1 METNV
6 ERFLIK
12 RASAPTA
19 SGDMAAQVSQ
29 YRREVLEGEVAR
41 GAYRERGSTGSHHF
55 YDSMG
60 KTGAGNILSSKS
72 FFKMGTSVPEGG
84 GAAGGGFRG
93 SGGTTRQI
101 PEIYSPLWLNSNL
114 NLPRDRATINAWSRA
129 FFALNP
135 FVQNAITLHS
145 TYPISKLNIKCKD
158 EKVQAFFEGMIEETD
173 LMNICVQIAQEYWLL
188 GEAFVYAELD
198 ERSAKWS
205 RFIIQNPDYVTV
217 KHSVI
222 AGEPVL
228 SLRPDENLKRIVT
241 SNKPSDVQQRQRLDK
256 AIIEHV
262 RRNENIPLG
271 NFYASHIARRLNPYD
286 TRGTGLTTS
295 CFRNLMLFDKLR
307 ESKFAQADNMINP
320 LTLVKI
326 GSENFR
332 PSPTDLEAYREV
344 WEAAQY
350 DKDFKIFTHNDVIV
364 ERIGHN
370 SGILDINPDI
380 EKLTKEIYI
389 GLMIPQVLMDGG
401 SDVTYANGG
410 VTLDVLRQRY
420 MSFRNMLSSWLRKKI
435 FAPISKINDFYEYK
449 DGEKILTIP
458 EVEWN
463 HMSLFDAGDYINVLM
478 QLVQGTPE
486 APAKVS
492 TQTLYRSLGLDW
504 DDEVRK
510 LRVESIQNIIHA
522 KESEALKVM
531 SLNELRS
538 LGPDDTIDTPIDQPV
553 PGEEGGMPGG
563 GGPPGMG
570 GDLGLGGLPGM
581 GGPEMGGMPSGGG
594 PPDMGGEGP
603 PGGGGGAPEG
613 PAPGGEGLPG

>member
-1 METNV
+1 
-6 ERFLIK
+6 
-12 RASAPTA
+12 
-19 SGDMAAQVSQ
+19 
-29 YRREVLEGEVAR
+29 
-41 GAYRERGSTGSHHF
+41 
-55 YDSMG
+55 
-60 KTGAGNILSSKS
+60 
-72 FFKMGTSVPEGG
+72 
-84 GAAGGGFRG
+84 
-93 SGGTTRQI
+93 
-101 PEIYSPLWLNSNL
+101 
-114 NLPRDRATINAWSRA
+114 
-129 FFALNP
+129 
-135 FVQNAITLHS
+135 
-145 TYPISKLNIKCKD
+145 
-158 EKVQAFFEGMIEETD
+158 
-173 LMNICVQIAQEYWLL
+173 
-188 GEAFVYAELD
+188 
-198 ERSAKWS
+198 
-205 RFIIQNPDYVTV
+205 
-217 KHSVI
+217 
-222 AGEPVL
+222 
-228 SLRPDENLKRIVT
+228 
-241 SNKPSDVQQRQRLDK
+241 
-256 AIIEHV
+256 
-262 RRNENIPLG
+262 
-271 NFYASHIARRLNPYD
+271 
-286 TRGTGLTTS
+286 
-295 CFRNLMLFDKLR
+295 
-307 ESKFAQADNMINP
+307 
-320 LTLVKI
+320 
-326 GSENFR
+326 
-332 PSPTDLEAYREV
+332 
-344 WEAAQY
+344 
-350 DKDFKIFTHNDVIV
+350 
-364 ERIGHN
+364 
-370 SGILDINPDI
+370 
-380 EKLTKEIYI
+380 
-389 GLMIPQVLMDGG
+389 MIPQVLMDGG